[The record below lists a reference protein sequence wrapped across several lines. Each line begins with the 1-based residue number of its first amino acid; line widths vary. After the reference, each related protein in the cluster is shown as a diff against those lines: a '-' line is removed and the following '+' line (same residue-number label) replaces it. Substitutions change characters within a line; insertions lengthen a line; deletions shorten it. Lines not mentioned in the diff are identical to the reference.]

1 MTRLTWICHG
11 STAANRAGRFPLDE
25 PLEERAVI
33 EAERFGSRLQRADR
47 MYSSPALRA
56 RQTAEALSFKAET
69 AAELSDCDYGRWAGL
84 AIDDL
89 QTTEPENLMI
99 WMTDPQAAPH
109 GGESIAQICER
120 AAAWMVSQS
129 TLRGHIVAISHA
141 AMIRAAILHVLEA
154 PLSSFWRT
162 DIEPLA
168 VVRMTHNGSRWTL
181 RF

>member
-1 MTRLTWICHG
+1 MT
-11 STAANRAGRFPLDE
+11 
-25 PLEERAVI
+25 
-33 EAERFGSRLQRADR
+33 
-47 MYSSPALRA
+47 
-56 RQTAEALSFKAET
+56 
-69 AAELSDCDYGRWAGL
+69 
-84 AIDDL
+84 
-89 QTTEPENLMI
+89 
-99 WMTDPQAAPH
+99 
-109 GGESIAQICER
+109 
-120 AAAWMVSQS
+120 SQS